1 MTDKMM
7 SLPDLVVKTPDA
19 DVVRHIGSRL
29 MELEVGGLTGAAYG
43 EKTLD
48 RLVQVHDPG
57 PGLPDPVPVAVAL
70 NQPTLSEPALPLLA
84 ADRYPDQARH
94 VTDPRAGGHNAG

>member
-7 SLPDLVVKTPDA
+7 SLPDLVVKTSDA
-19 DVVRHIGSRL
+19 DVVRHDRLAAERL

-48 RLVQVHDPG
+48 RLVQVPRSRPGSPRPG
-57 PGLPDPVPVAVAL
+57 PGSRCA
-70 NQPTLSEPALPLLA
+70 EPA
-84 ADRYPDQARH
+84 DS
-94 VTDPRAGGHNAG
+94 V